1 LWFLFFQDDVL
12 NGYWGTNYNGW
23 MLNLTTAN
31 PVGFPADN
39 QLFVSATNVSI
50 TPGSQWVTTLAVT
63 NYGPS
68 VSSNAFINDQLPAA
82 SGVTLVS
89 YNSSIPSS
97 SIDIVGGTLVWNIG
111 ALPVNAGGT
120 LSLAFQG
127 NQIGTYTNGATVYS
141 ATDPNPDDD
150 SVGVAITVAPMTPP
164 IISPHFLGAPS
175 KGFSLSITNDA
186 GYTVIIQA
194 STNLV
199 TWVPVETNVA
209 PFTFTNFDNT
219 NFSLRFYRALIEQ

>member
-1 LWFLFFQDDVL
+1 
-12 NGYWGTNYNGW
+12 
-23 MLNLTTAN
+23 
-31 PVGFPADN
+31 
-39 QLFVSATNVSI
+39 
-50 TPGSQWVTTLAVT
+50 
-63 NYGPS
+63 
-68 VSSNAFINDQLPAA
+68 
-82 SGVTLVS
+82 
-89 YNSSIPSS
+89 
-97 SIDIVGGTLVWNIG
+97 
-111 ALPVNAGGT
+111 
-120 LSLAFQG
+120 
-127 NQIGTYTNGATVYS
+127 
-141 ATDPNPDDD
+141 
-150 SVGVAITVAPMTPP
+150 MTPP